1 LPSNTRDERLVHDLQ
16 VMQKLAES
24 SVIVDF
30 ESEGD
35 PPEEFT
41 VTFHGRGVTR
51 ASGLN
56 VELEFVEKHQF
67 EIRLPFS
74 YPQRA
79 PDIRWLTPIFHPNI
93 SNSGFINLE
102 EIDIEWDKDINLDV
116 LCERLWDVVRLDFMN
131 LGRSTN
137 YAACNWFEEQTEL
150 QLPLDQRRLRE
161 TAAPSR
167 SNVVRYQRRG
177 EKIETGI
184 RPANNDE
191 VLFIGEETPNAI
203 PRPPQR
209 RQSGPVIPRRR
220 STPSNDDDVFY
231 IGDEE

>member
-1 LPSNTRDERLVHDLQ
+1 LPPTTRDERLIHDLQ
-16 VMQKLAES
+16 VMQKLADS
-24 SVIVDF
+24 SAIVDF
-30 ESEGD
+30 ESEGE

-51 ASGLN
+51 SAGLN
-56 VELEFVEKHQF
+56 FELDYLDTHQF

-74 YPQRA
+74 YPERA
-79 PDIRWLTPIFHPNI
+79 PDVRWLTPIFHPNI
-93 SNSGFINLE
+93 SNSGFINLQ
-102 EIDIEWDKDINLDV
+102 EIDIEWDKEINLDV

-137 YAACNWFEEQTEL
+137 YAARNWFEEQTEI
-150 QLPLDQRRLRE
+150 QRPLDQRRLRE

-177 EKIETGI
+177 EQIEAGT
-184 RPANNDE
+184 RPVNNEE
-191 VLFIGEETPNAI
+191 VLFIGEETPNVN
-203 PRPPQR
+203 PQRQQR
-209 RQSGPVIPRRR
+209 RQTGPVIPRRR
-220 STPSNDDDVFY
+220 SAPSNDDDVFY